1 MRRALSLASAGAVLV
16 LATAASAR
24 ADVYDTYSGL
34 SARHLKPAPL
44 VFTSVPPAFRP
55 ADHALVD
62 DGALGRGGY
71 LIRVLHYKNNLPDG
85 VIALERNR
93 FRTLAATLRDAK
105 RTFLFHVARHVRVHG
120 HKGLLLVRRGPN
132 GTEREFLWSEGK
144 AVYTIGSGTPRYV
157 SLAALRATA
166 NHLEHVVQ
174 DYIGSSADP
183 NSGSEGYGVV
193 TEHTLTLH
201 VDFDATCVPPDQPLA
216 AYAAGGQTSV
226 TLMPRNGNNFSWDI
240 AQHHPSDQQWSGTV
254 TGTIAPSAITV
265 QLHATGALRGDSCD
279 SGPVS
284 LTLDQHAQP

>member
-1 MRRALSLASAGAVLV
+1 MRRALPLASAGAVVV
-16 LATAASAR
+16 LAAAAAAR
-24 ADVYDTYSGL
+24 ADVYDVYSGL

-55 ADHALVD
+55 VDRALVD

-71 LIRVLHYKNNLPDG
+71 LIRVLHYKHNLPDG

-105 RTFLFHVARHVRVHG
+105 RTLGFHVARHVSVRG
-120 HKGLLLVRRGPN
+120 HKGLLLVRAGPH
-132 GTEREFLWSEGK
+132 GPEREFLWNEGK
-144 AVYTIGSGTPRYV
+144 AVYDIGSGTPKYV
-157 SLAALRATA
+157 SLAQLKATA

-174 DYIGSSADP
+174 DYIGTAADP
-183 NSGSEGYGVV
+183 NSASGGYGVV

-201 VDFDATCVPPDQPLA
+201 VDFDATCAPPGQPMA
-216 AYAAGGQTSV
+216 SYGGSGQTSIS
-226 TLMPRNGNNFSWDI
+226 LMRRNGNSFSWDI
-240 AQHHPSDQQWSGTV
+240 AQHHPSDEQWSGTV
-254 TGTIAPSAITV
+254 TGTIAPGAITV
-265 QLHATGALRGDSCD
+265 QLHATGSIRGDSCD

>member
-1 MRRALSLASAGAVLV
+1 MRRALWLAFAGAVVV
-16 LATAASAR
+16 LTIAAPVR
-24 ADVYDTYSGL
+24 ADVYDAYSGL

-44 VFTSVPPAFRP
+44 VFTLVPPAFRQ
-55 ADHALVD
+55 VD
-62 DGALGRGGY
+62 RAIDDEGALGRGGY
-71 LIRVLHYKNNLPDG
+71 LIRIVHYKHNLPDG

-105 RTFLFHVARHVRVHG
+105 RTLGFRVARHMRVHA
-120 HKGLLLVRRGPN
+120 HRGLLLVRAGSH
-132 GTEREFLWSEGK
+132 GTERDLLWAEAG
-144 AVYTIGSGTPRYV
+144 AVYDIGSGTPRYV
-157 SLAALRATA
+157 SLGQLRATA

-201 VDFDATCVPPDQPLA
+201 VDFDATCTPPDLPMA
-216 AYAAGGQTSV
+216 SYAGAGQTSV
-226 TLMPRNGNNFSWDI
+226 TLMRRTGNSFSWDI

-254 TGTIAPSAITV
+254 TGTIAPGAITV
-265 QLHATGALRGDSCD
+265 QLHATGAIRGDTCD

-284 LTLDQHAQP
+284 LTLDQRRRP